1 MHNDDWLSDK
11 LKDPEFRHLFELE
24 MLAEE
29 FCVQIEQTM
38 QRDGITVA
46 ELAHRMNCEKW
57 IVTAA
62 FEEPT
67 KMPLTML
74 VHMAAVLGL
83 RPVISLQPLESN
95 HA

>member
-1 MHNDDWLSDK
+1 MSRDNWLSDS

-38 QRDGITVA
+38 WRDGVTVA

-62 FEEPT
+62 FETPT
-67 KMPLTML
+67 NMPLAML
-74 VHMAAVLGL
+74 VHMAVVLGL
-83 RPVISLQPLESN
+83 RPVISLQPLEE
-95 HA
+95 

>member
-1 MHNDDWLSDK
+1 MRNNEWLGDN
-11 LKDPEFRHLFELE
+11 LKDTEFRHLFELE
-24 MLAEE
+24 TLVEE
-29 FCVQIEQTM
+29 FCAQIEQTM
-38 QRDGITVA
+38 QRDGITIA
-46 ELAHRMNCEKW
+46 ELAHRVNCEKW

-62 FEEPT
+62 FEEPP